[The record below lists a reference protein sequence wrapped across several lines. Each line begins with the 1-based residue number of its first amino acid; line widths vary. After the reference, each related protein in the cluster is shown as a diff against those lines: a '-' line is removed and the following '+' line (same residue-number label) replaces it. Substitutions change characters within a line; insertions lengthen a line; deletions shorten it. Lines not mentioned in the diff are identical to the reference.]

1 MIKIKNKKGFTN
13 LQYKSIHNKDV
24 KKYTVV
30 FNNSKT
36 TLSILT
42 TYFLNTPNI
51 KSLF

>member
-13 LQYKSIHNKDV
+13 LQYKSIHNKDA
-24 KKYTVV
+24 KNIV